1 MVNIKKTNNEWRN
14 ILDDLTYK
22 VTRESHTER
31 PFTGKYLNQKLQG
44 VYNCICCDNNLFSSK
59 AKFDSGSGWPSFFEP
74 IKESNVIN
82 RDDFS
87 YGMKRIEV
95 ICSSCEAHL
104 GHVFEDGPKPSGL
117 RYCLNSVSLKFKKD
131 NE

>member
-1 MVNIKKTNNEWRN
+1 MVYI
-14 ILDDLTYK
+14 
-22 VTRESHTER
+22 
-31 PFTGKYLNQKLQG
+31 
-44 VYNCICCDNNLFSSK
+44 YNCICCDNNLFSSK